1 MNSIP
6 SECWQIIREYTNDA
20 PIIRMLQADLNTSL
34 SNFEFIVDDNIRLE
48 QENRLLNERVL
59 VLERL
64 QLMLQRQCSRQ
75 QRKIRVLR
83 NRVDVMESTQKRRR
97 VGDILNRSLDY
108 SSAADD
114 SDVEIIELS
123 DTE

>member
-48 QENRLLNERVL
+48 EENRLLNERVL